1 MRSTRS
7 GEVILGKKG
16 GWREESFI
24 SLVLPFKNN
33 KIKSVN
39 YFYNP
44 IFYLKKNPSR
54 LGSVPECQVLV
65 FPDA

>member
-33 KIKSVN
+33 KIKSVC

-44 IFYLKKNPSR
+44 IFYLKKV
-54 LGSVPECQVLV
+54 LQGSALSLS
-65 FPDA
+65 AKS